1 MGQNMGTLGG
11 SKSGSFEVGKKVG
24 ILHLDRI
31 GGIFL
36 SWGKKMLQ
44 VLSKLSAA
52 AAYDRRILLVIVQ

>member
-36 SWGKKMLQ
+36 SWGKKCSRFYLNYQQQQRMT
-44 VLSKLSAA
+44 VES
-52 AAYDRRILLVIVQ
+52 Y